1 MLRQRHSTAW
11 GVSLRVE
18 MLGRSSNWCT
28 RVCQWCVSRIVRR
41 RYVPTL
47 MRGSQREG
55 TWAQL
60 QSPTPACA
68 LEYVTNQH
76 GAGWAI
82 ARHSAMP
89 Y

>member
-1 MLRQRHSTAW
+1 MLRHRYSTAW
-11 GVSLRVE
+11 GVSLGME
-18 MLGRSSNWCT
+18 MHGSSWNWCT
-28 RVCQWCVSRIVRR
+28 RVCQWCVSHIMLR

-47 MRGSQREG
+47 TRDSQREG
-55 TWAQL
+55 AWAQL
-60 QSPTPACA
+60 RPPTPACA
-68 LEYVTNQH
+68 LEYVSNQD